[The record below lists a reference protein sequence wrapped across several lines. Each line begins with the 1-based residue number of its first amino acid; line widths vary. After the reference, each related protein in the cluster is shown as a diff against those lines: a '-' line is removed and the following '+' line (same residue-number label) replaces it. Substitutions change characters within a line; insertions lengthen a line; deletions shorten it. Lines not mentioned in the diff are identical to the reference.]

1 MANPVHE
8 ALLRQGVEEWNDW
21 RSQNGSVT
29 PDLTGV
35 RMSAAMLDGID
46 LSHARLKGATLIRS
60 KLNGA
65 DLRHADLRD
74 AMLHEIVLNDADLF
88 RANLANAV
96 LAGAKLRSTR
106 LYGVNLT
113 GAQITVVDFRKAD
126 FRDARL
132 INADLRESIGTGAS
146 LEGADLTGAELN
158 LCNLSGCNLE
168 GTRGLTSR
176 QIERAIIDANT
187 HIPESLGGQG
197 PTASIESLC
206 RSLESLNARAS
217 GDSVPETDVSSYHSL
232 LDQLD
237 GRGVDIRDARI
248 RDEELVR
255 PVTTWSRTRGG
266 EAFESD
272 ARMWVDGALFR
283 RRVDDLIGQLKCKSH

>member
-1 MANPVHE
+1 MANPAHE

-21 RSQNGSVT
+21 RARNGSVT
-29 PDLTGV
+29 PDLTGLS
-35 RMSAAMLDGID
+35 MPAAKLDGID

-88 RANLANAV
+88 RANLENAV
-96 LAGAKLRSTR
+96 LASAKLRR
-106 LYGVNLT
+106 ARFYGVNLA

-132 INADLRESIGTGAS
+132 KNADLRESLGTGAS

-168 GTRGLTSR
+168 GARGLTSR
-176 QIERAIIDANT
+176 QIERAITDANT
-187 HIPESLGGQG
+187 RIPESLGG
-197 PTASIESLC
+197 PETLASIETLC
-206 RSLESLNARAS
+206 RSLESLKARAS
-217 GDSVPETDVSSYHSL
+217 GDSVPETEVSSYHSL
-232 LDQLD
+232 LEQLN
-237 GRGVDIRDARI
+237 GRGVDIGSARI
-248 RDEELVR
+248 RDEDLVR

-283 RRVDDLIGQLKCKSH
+283 RRVEDVIAQIK

>member
-1 MANPVHE
+1 MANPAHE
-8 ALLRQGVEEWNDW
+8 TLLRQGVEEWNDW
-21 RSQNGSVT
+21 RAQNGSVT
-29 PDLTGV
+29 PDLTGLS
-35 RMSAAMLDGID
+35 MAAAKLDGID

-88 RANLANAV
+88 RANLENAV
-96 LAGAKLRSTR
+96 LASAKLRRAR
-106 LYGVNLT
+106 LYGVNLA
-113 GAQITVVDFRKAD
+113 GAQITVVDFREAD

-132 INADLRESIGTGAS
+132 KNVDLRESLGTGAC

-168 GTRGLTSR
+168 GTHGLTSR
-176 QIERAIIDANT
+176 QIERAITDANT
-187 HIPESLGGQG
+187 RIPESLGGQG
-197 PTASIESLC
+197 PAASIEGLC
-206 RSLESLNARAS
+206 RSLESLKARAS
-217 GDSVPETDVSSYHSL
+217 GESVPETEVSSYHSL
-232 LDQLD
+232 LDQLN
-237 GRGVDIRDARI
+237 GRGVDIGDARI
-248 RDEELVR
+248 RDEDLVR
-255 PVTTWSRTRGG
+255 PVTTWGRTRGG

-283 RRVDDLIGQLKCKSH
+283 RRVEDLIAQIK

>member
-1 MANPVHE
+1 MANPAHE

-29 PDLTGV
+29 PDLTGLS
-35 RMSAAMLDGID
+35 MPAAKLDGID

-65 DLRHADLRD
+65 DLRHADLRE

-88 RANLANAV
+88 RANLENAV
-96 LAGAKLRSTR
+96 LASAKLRRTR
-106 LYGVNLT
+106 LYGVNLA

-132 INADLRESIGTGAS
+132 NNTDLRESLGTGAS

-158 LCNLSGCNLE
+158 HCNLSGCNLE

-187 HIPESLGGQG
+187 RPESLGGQE

-206 RSLESLNARAS
+206 RSLESLKARAS
-217 GDSVPETDVSSYHSL
+217 GESVPETEVSSYHSL

-237 GRGVDIRDARI
+237 GRGVDIRNARI
-248 RDEELVR
+248 RDEDLVR
-255 PVTTWSRTRGG
+255 PVTTWARTRGG
-266 EAFESD
+266 EELESD

-283 RRVDDLIGQLKCKSH
+283 RRVEDLITQLK